1 MESMRK
7 SSNCWLR
14 EAAIYMLFFV
24 FLTNKSYAGLGLPP
38 AINAQPSDTTVS
50 NADTATFSTTVA
62 LSLTPLKFNW
72 LFNGKPI
79 VTNSNITVQNSALLG
94 LLGIE
99 IGVISELTIHTAS
112 PTNAGN
118 YSVQIQNGGGSVTSG
133 NASLTVL
140 TNTVS
145 SVVNILSAGTGMTAN
160 GFKIQL
166 SGPSGSNYVIQAS
179 SDLKN
184 WIPISTNAA
193 PTGSI
198 SYTDAAATN
207 LSFRYY
213 RAMIQ

>member
-1 MESMRK
+1 
-7 SSNCWLR
+7 
-14 EAAIYMLFFV
+14 MLFFV

-38 AINAQPSDTTVS
+38 TINAQPSDTTVS

-72 LFNGKPI
+72 YFNGQPI
-79 VTNSNITVQNSALLG
+79 VTNSNITVNNGALLG

-99 IGVISELTIHTAS
+99 IGVVSKLTIHS
-112 PTNAGN
+112 VISTNAGN

-133 NASLTVL
+133 SASLTVL

-145 SVVNILSAGTGMTAN
+145 SVVNILSAGTEMTAN

-166 SGPSGSNYVIQAS
+166 SGPAGSNYVIQAS

-198 SYTDAAATN
+198 SYTDTAATN